1 MVNCVATTNG
11 IAGGTVGTACNGDI
25 TLQFTAGGVINS
37 STGVGLQANNT
48 GTVGG
53 TAGVL
58 GVEGTGSGATP
69 PSPAGIWGDASDG
82 IGVVGT
88 GATGVM
94 ASGGFGVIATGG
106 NTGVRATGGLFGVFA
121 DTVSRLGIPSIA
133 SVYGHGID
141 TIGVFGDSTPV
152 GDSPP
157 KAGVYGFSTPG
168 TGVSGQSTS
177 GTGVSGFSSTGPGV
191 FGESDTNIGVSAFSQ
206 DGTGVE
212 GFSVNG
218 RGVIGFSEHEIGV
231 FGVGGSEAAEA
242 AEFVGDVFVVG
253 NLIKTGGGFK
263 IDHPLDPANKYLSH
277 SFVESPDMK
286 NVYDGVV
293 VLDVN
298 GEAEVELPE
307 WFEVLNR
314 DFRYQLTAIG
324 APAPNLYIA
333 QKITNSRFRIAGG
346 NQGLEVS
353 WQVTG
358 IRKDFWAQAHPL
370 MVEAE
375 KPHNE
380 RDHYLHPE
388 VHGQP
393 AEKSM
398 AWARHPEV
406 MRELVEPQEF
416 PPSEIATQRRQ
427 HDELMQRL
435 KEYQQNP
442 PD

>member
-25 TLQFTAGGVINS
+25 TLQLTAGGIITS

-58 GVEGTGSGATP
+58 GVEGTGSGTPP

-88 GATGVM
+88 GATGVT
-94 ASGGFGVIATGG
+94 ATGG
-106 NTGVRATGGLFGVFA
+106 NTGVRATGGLFGVHA

-133 SVYGHGID
+133 SVYGQGID
-141 TIGVFGDSTPV
+141 TVGVFGDSTPI
-152 GDSPP
+152 DDHLP
-157 KAGVYGFSTPG
+157 KAGVAGFSNPG
-168 TGVSGQSTS
+168 TGVSGQSVS
-177 GTGVSGFSSTGPGV
+177 GTGVSGSSNTGPGV
-191 FGESDTNIGVSAFSQ
+191 TASSDSNSGVWSVSSS
-206 DGTGVE
+206 GTGVFAW
-212 GFSVNG
+212 GQGRSPGVAGVSG
-218 RGVIGFSEHEIGV
+218 RGAGV
-231 FGVGGSEAAEA
+231 FGTGGGLAGQ
-242 AEFVGDVFVVG
+242 FVGDVDVSGSVT
-253 NLIKTGGGFK
+253 KTGGGFK

-277 SFVESPDMK
+277 SFVESHERK

-293 VLDVN
+293 VLDAN
-298 GEAEVELPE
+298 GEAELELPE
-307 WFEVLNR
+307 WFEALNR

-333 QKITNSRFRIAGG
+333 QKIINRRFRIAGG
-346 NQGLEVS
+346 SQGLEVS

-370 MVEAE
+370 TVEAE
-375 KPHNE
+375 KPNNE
-380 RDHYLHPE
+380 RNHYLYPE

-393 AEKSM
+393 AEKSI
-398 AWARHPEV
+398 AWAQHPEI
-406 MRELVEPQEF
+406 MRQLMETQQF
-416 PPSEIATQRRQ
+416 PPSEIAIQRRQ
-427 HDELMQRL
+427 HDELMQR
-435 KEYQQNP
+435 
-442 PD
+442 

>member
-25 TLQFTAGGVINS
+25 TLQLTAGGIITS

-48 GTVGG
+48 GTAGG

-69 PSPAGIWGDASDG
+69 PSPAGVWGDASDG
-82 IGVVGT
+82 IGLVGT
-88 GATGVM
+88 GETGVW
-94 ASGGFGVIATGG
+94 ASGGFGVTATGG
-106 NTGVRATGGLFGVFA
+106 NTGVRATGGIFGVFA
-121 DTVSRLGIPSIA
+121 DTVSRPDNIPSIYG
-133 SVYGHGID
+133 VYGHGTNTD
-141 TIGVFGDSTPV
+141 SVGVFGDSTT
-152 GDSPP
+152 
-157 KAGVYGFSTPG
+157 KAGVAGL
-168 TGVSGQSTS
+168 STS
-177 GTGVSGFSSTGPGV
+177 GTGVSGSSTGPGV

-206 DGTGVE
+206 NGTGVE

-218 RGVIGFSEHEIGV
+218 RGVIGFSEREIGV

-242 AEFVGDVFVVG
+242 AEFVGEVVVAG

-263 IDHPLDPANKYLSH
+263 IDHPLDPANNYLSH
-277 SFVESPDMK
+277 SFVVSPDMK
-286 NVYDGVV
+286 NVYDGVA
-293 VLDVN
+293 VLDAN

-307 WFEVLNR
+307 WFEALNR

-346 NQGLEVS
+346 SQGLEVS

-375 KPHNE
+375 KPNNE

-406 MRELVEPQEF
+406 MRRLMEPREF
-416 PPSEIATQRRQ
+416 PSREIATQRRQ

-435 KEYQQNP
+435 KEYQQNL